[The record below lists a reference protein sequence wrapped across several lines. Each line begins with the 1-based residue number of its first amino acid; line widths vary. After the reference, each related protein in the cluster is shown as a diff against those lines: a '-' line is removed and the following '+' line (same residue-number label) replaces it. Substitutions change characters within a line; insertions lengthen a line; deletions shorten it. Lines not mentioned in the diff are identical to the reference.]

1 MNPVSCIK
9 LETTPIDNAGVCH
22 YMILILN
29 QNFKPGNNIFYTFWL
44 VCFTSSLY
52 YKPALNSVSNMRFLK
67 PFYNFSGF
75 LSKTFCIVKQMWLGL
90 YSKRC

>member
-29 QNFKPGNNIFYTFWL
+29 QNFKPGNNIFYTF
-44 VCFTSSLY
+44 
-52 YKPALNSVSNMRFLK
+52 
-67 PFYNFSGF
+67 
-75 LSKTFCIVKQMWLGL
+75 
-90 YSKRC
+90 